1 MTVVEAVCALAVTV
15 PVVFGVR
22 DVPPSIDADLQLFST
37 VLMAF
42 AALNGV
48 LACTRLTWFGG
59 EKQDF
64 ESAVPVAD
72 PGTVRRALETS
83 LRQSF
88 DWSSFVLL
96 VVMSTAMGLILDPL
110 MAFFPLLVVP
120 ERLVKWAYATY
131 WERRHGVVLWRG
143 HVPEQPLGKGQ
154 RLYSSRR
161 EPAVRH

>member
-1 MTVVEAVCALAVTV
+1 MTVVAAVCAVAVTV

-22 DVPPSIDADLQLFST
+22 GVPPGIDADLQLFWT

-64 ESAVPVAD
+64 ENAVPVAD
-72 PGTVRRALETS
+72 PGTVRRALEAS
-83 LRQSF
+83 LRRSF
-88 DWSSFVLL
+88 DWSFL
-96 VVMSTAMGLILDPL
+96 VILGAPSIAMGLWLDPW
-110 MAFFPLLVVP
+110 MAFFPLLFVP
-120 ERLVKWAYATY
+120 EQLIKGAYAAY
-131 WERRHGVVLWRG
+131 WERRHGMVLWRG

-154 RLYSSRR
+154 QLYSSRR
-161 EPAVRH
+161 EPAVQH